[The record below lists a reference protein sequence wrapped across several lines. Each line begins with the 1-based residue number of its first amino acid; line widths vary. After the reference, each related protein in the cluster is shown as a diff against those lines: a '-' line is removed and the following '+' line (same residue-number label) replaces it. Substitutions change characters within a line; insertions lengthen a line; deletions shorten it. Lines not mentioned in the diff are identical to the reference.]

1 MPVDIYWSE
10 QNNGPLVV
18 LSHGF
23 GADRRFLAYVA
34 KHLASYGLTVVAIE
48 HPGSNVSALSA
59 TELDPRASREPSRIL
74 PATEFIDRPKDVSFV
89 LDQLARLNQ
98 YSFALRGKLNTRQV
112 TLIGHS
118 LGGYTG
124 LALAGARLDI
134 QALKRS
140 CSNLIP
146 VGLSPADWLQCA
158 AVDLPRQTYDL
169 SDERIQQVVA
179 MNPITGDLFGSQGLS
194 QVTVPTL
201 ILTSTNDGVTPTIK
215 QQLRPFSQ
223 LAGSKYLV
231 AVIGGTHLSVGD
243 PDNIN
248 PALQQIPFM
257 PELQGEETQHVRQ
270 FLQGLLLSFV
280 KQETPEAAL
289 YSPFLSAA
297 YAQSESTPDLP
308 IRFGTELPSSLTSW
322 LRLTGS
328 WSGKS
333 RSSTRLF
340 ASLIHLEAIQ
350 VNNRL
355 VRLQHHVFAYLRL
368 SYPPLIVLDWPLEH
382 PPQS

>member
-297 YAQSESTPDLP
+297 YAQSESTPDY
-308 IRFGTELPSSLTSW
+308 RFAL
-322 LRLTGS
+322 
-328 WSGKS
+328 
-333 RSSTRLF
+333 
-340 ASLIHLEAIQ
+340 A
-350 VNNRL
+350 
-355 VRLQHHVFAYLRL
+355 L
-368 SYPPLIVLDWPLEH
+368 SYRAA
-382 PPQS
+382 